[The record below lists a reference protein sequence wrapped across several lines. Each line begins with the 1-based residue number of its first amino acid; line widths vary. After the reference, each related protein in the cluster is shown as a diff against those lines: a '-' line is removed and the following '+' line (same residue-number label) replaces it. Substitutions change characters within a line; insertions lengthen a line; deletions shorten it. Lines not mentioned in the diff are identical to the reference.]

1 MGMHLFFI
9 QHLSVGA
16 REFTTSSRIINK
28 KTCNSQ
34 KINRNILLNKN
45 KNQRKFF
52 FDLKALLGPSGGFF
66 GVGSSEVLV
75 IGAVAWLVL
84 GPKRLYQLARD
95 IGKISAEF
103 KNVTE
108 EARVTF
114 QKAVNT
120 DIEVQEK
127 EKSNPKKKR
136 TNPEESSANRLAA
149 LDSLVETEISNIK
162 KKNKNLK
169 FYSIINSS

>member
-34 KINRNILLNKN
+34 KINRNLINK
-45 KNQRKFF
+45 KKRFSKKGLC
-52 FDLKALLGPSGGFF
+52 DTKALLGPSGGFF

-75 IGAVAWLVL
+75 IGVVAWLIL

-95 IGKISAEF
+95 IGRISAEF

-108 EARVTF
+108 EARSTF
-114 QKAVNT
+114 QKAVDT
-120 DIEVQEK
+120 DIN
-127 EKSNPKKKR
+127 KSVKD
-136 TNPEESSANRLAA
+136 EQSS
-149 LDSLVETEISNIK
+149 ETDIP
-162 KKNKNLK
+162 KNL
-169 FYSIINSS
+169 INSSESKLSDLNNLVDSEITDISKE